1 MSTTGDE
8 TSGDYAYD
16 MAHDDVSPHEAG
28 ATRTPATDTQAAEP
42 TEPPDSDGDY
52 SYDLAHEVP
61 RSGSQG

>member
-1 MSTTGDE
+1 MSTTGNE

-16 MAHDDVSPHEAG
+16 MAHDDVTPQEARS
-28 ATRTPATDTQAAEP
+28 TRAPATQPRDPEP

-61 RSGSQG
+61 GSGSQG